1 MMLENVVLIDASQSV
16 VWSVTIDI
24 ARWPQWMPTVT
35 TVKRLDAGHLDYG
48 SAALIKQPG
57 LPEAKWVVT
66 AIIPGERFTWET
78 QVLGIRMIA
87 THELA
92 TKGTRTQS
100 ILRVEM
106 SGIVAQLLWPH
117 IYFAARRSLQRENAS
132 LKKRC
137 EALCRQ

>member
-1 MMLENVVLIDASQSV
+1 MMLENVILIDAPQSV

-35 TVKRLDAGHLDYG
+35 TVKRLDAGPFDCG

-57 LPEAKWVVT
+57 LSEAKWVVT
-66 AIIPGERFTWET
+66 ALTPGERFTWET
-78 QVLGIRMIA
+78 RILGIRMIA

-92 TKGTRTQS
+92 TKETRTQS

-106 SGIVAQLLWPH
+106 SGIVARLLWPQ
-117 IYFAARRSLQRENAS
+117 IYFSARRSLQRENAS
-132 LKKRC
+132 LKTKC
-137 EALCRQ
+137 EAISTQ